1 MLNLIEVKVFT
12 DEHHFKPTKL
22 ENMLCKRVEVT
33 NVSIYMLNVKN
44 PALAQQKNSSNAKG
58 FL

>member
-1 MLNLIEVKVFT
+1 MLKLIEVKVFT

-33 NVSIYMLNVKN
+33 IVSIYML
-44 PALAQQKNSSNAKG
+44 A
-58 FL
+58 

>member
-22 ENMLCKRVEVT
+22 ENMLCK
-33 NVSIYMLNVKN
+33 
-44 PALAQQKNSSNAKG
+44 
-58 FL
+58 